1 MINSRAVSTAHFHVN
16 NYKIMLYNHS
26 TVARYQAMTIDQRE
40 AAVAAHV
47 EALHSLG
54 WRWEGRGL
62 VPTIQTGWIADP
74 ISANLCEISLSS
86 TDNGNHSPS
95 VGVTASNTVELIQ

>member
-1 MINSRAVSTAHFHVN
+1 
-16 NYKIMLYNHS
+16 MLYNHS
-26 TVARYQAMTIDQRE
+26 TVAGWQAMTADQRE

-62 VPTIQTGWIADP
+62 VPTIQTGWVADP
-74 ISANLCEISLSS
+74 VSANLGGTSISSIDS
-86 TDNGNHSPS
+86 CSYSRS
-95 VGVTASNTVELIQ
+95 VSVTASDTVELVQ

>member
-1 MINSRAVSTAHFHVN
+1 
-16 NYKIMLYNHS
+16 
-26 TVARYQAMTIDQRE
+26 MTTDQRE

-62 VPTIQTGWIADP
+62 VPTIQTGRAVDP
-74 ISANLCEISLSS
+74 KS
-86 TDNGNHSPS
+86 TSFRTNS
-95 VGVTASNTVELIQ
+95 V

>member
-1 MINSRAVSTAHFHVN
+1 MTA
-16 NYKIMLYNHS
+16 
-26 TVARYQAMTIDQRE
+26 DQRE

-62 VPTIQTGWIADP
+62 VPTIQTGWRGDP
-74 ISANLCEISLSS
+74 KSANLSEISLSS
-86 TDNGNHSPS
+86 TDNCNYSRS
-95 VGVTASNTVELIQ
+95 VSVTASDTVDCVQ

>member
-1 MINSRAVSTAHFHVN
+1 
-16 NYKIMLYNHS
+16 MLYNHS
-26 TVARYQAMTIDQRE
+26 TVARHQSMTTDQRE

-62 VPTIQTGWIADP
+62 VPTIQTGRTVDP
-74 ISANLCEISLSS
+74 KS
-86 TDNGNHSPS
+86 TSFRTN
-95 VGVTASNTVELIQ
+95 NT

>member
-1 MINSRAVSTAHFHVN
+1 MINSRAVTTAQFHVN
-16 NYKIMLYNHS
+16 IYKIMLYNHS

-62 VPTIQTGWIADP
+62 VPTIQAGWMADP
-74 ISANLCEISLSS
+74 KSANLCEMSLSP
-86 TDNGNHSPS
+86 TDNGDAPRS
-95 VGVTASNTVELIQ
+95 VGACTANTVELIQ